1 VFCLGSLISLADT
14 LSVSQQTS
22 LVRYG
27 KLKLETYLCIEL
39 IAVRLRKEYL
49 YSLPLPTG
57 IQSTRHI
64 KNLVSCDAG

>member
-27 KLKLETYLCIEL
+27 KLQLETYLCIEL
-39 IAVRLRKEYL
+39 IAVRLRKE
-49 YSLPLPTG
+49 
-57 IQSTRHI
+57 
-64 KNLVSCDAG
+64 